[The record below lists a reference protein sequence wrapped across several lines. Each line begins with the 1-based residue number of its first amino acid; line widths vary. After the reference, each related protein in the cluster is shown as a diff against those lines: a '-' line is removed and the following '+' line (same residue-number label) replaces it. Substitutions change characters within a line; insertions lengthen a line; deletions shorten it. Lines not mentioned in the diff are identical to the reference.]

1 MKNITTGI
9 VSDEANADALEN
21 AIFETP
27 KVSKNHL
34 EKMCALTGVKYTSP
48 EKDIDQIQM
57 LANLIDLGIVGA
69 KKMCEIMDAYFELV
83 TVTDSLE
90 SSIEDLKTIIS
101 KVNTKRKNKRDAK
114 VLAENYATN
123 IDL

>member
-9 VSDEANADALEN
+9 VWDEANADALEN

-34 EKMCALTGVKYTSP
+34 EKMCMVTGIKYTSP

-57 LANLIDLGIVGA
+57 LANLIDLGIV
-69 KKMCEIMDAYFELV
+69 KLKRFV
-83 TVTDSLE
+83 T
-90 SSIEDLKTIIS
+90 
-101 KVNTKRKNKRDAK
+101 
-114 VLAENYATN
+114 
-123 IDL
+123 